1 MVSRAWRGLALF
13 AVGILGAAACISP
26 TDAPPGLVSVSG
38 VWNFSSVESGR
49 PNSTI
54 GTLTLSQDA
63 TVRFTGTLDASET
76 DDRGQVRRIIAIV
89 SGRTIDSTLVDF
101 DLVLDPSTTRRHSAT
116 LRGDSLAGSWVQVS
130 NAGGALSGTFHARR
144 IRAK

>member
-1 MVSRAWRGLALF
+1 MSRARRSIALI
-13 AVGILGAAACISP
+13 AIGIFTAAGCISP
-26 TDAPPGLVSVSG
+26 TDAPPGLVSVTG

-76 DDRGQVRRIIAIV
+76 DDRGQVRRVLAIA

-101 DLVLDPSTTRRHSAT
+101 DLVLDPSRTRRHTAT
-116 LRGDSLAGSWVQVS
+116 LRGDSLAGSWVQLS
-130 NAGGALSGTFHARR
+130 DAGGALTGTFHARR
-144 IRAK
+144 VPAR